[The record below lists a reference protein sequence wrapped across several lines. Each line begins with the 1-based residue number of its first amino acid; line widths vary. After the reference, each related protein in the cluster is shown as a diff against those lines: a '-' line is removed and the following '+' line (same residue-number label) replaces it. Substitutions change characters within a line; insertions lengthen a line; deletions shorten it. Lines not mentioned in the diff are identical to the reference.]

1 MESEVLLNKE
11 HYDSFVLL
19 VYIVLL
25 RHLYEYSLLQFF
37 YGEKEAFRGKRKV
50 VVGLLLAN
58 LVFIL

>member
-11 HYDSFVLL
+11 HYDSFVLS

-25 RHLYEYSLLQFF
+25 RHLYEYSLLQF

-58 LVFIL
+58 FN

>member
-11 HYDSFVLL
+11 HYDSFVMS

-37 YGEKEAFRGKRKV
+37 MGKRKLLGEKER
-50 VVGLLLAN
+50 LL
-58 LVFIL
+58 